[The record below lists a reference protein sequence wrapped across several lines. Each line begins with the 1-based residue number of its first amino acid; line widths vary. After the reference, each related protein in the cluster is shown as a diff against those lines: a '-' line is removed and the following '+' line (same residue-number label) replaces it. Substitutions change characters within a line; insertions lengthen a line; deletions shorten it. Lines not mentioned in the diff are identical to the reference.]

1 MLGGKYQIHRKILL
15 LHVKFSFYSNWL
27 FPGSTSSLCILI
39 NYVCIIVI
47 FHCYCQA
54 NYTINQEIFGVK
66 ITILSVAQTSKINK
80 TNYLWM
86 NFLDHCYEYATWWA
100 LRLSDQGK
108 LQKQIGKCKLH
119 KKVAEEENTVHTT
132 MMMPSVLLLASTLAN
147 MAPHTLDCLDTV
159 SALFTWSWV
168 FNRLS
173 NRTVLKSLGVFNF
186 VHKKFPL
193 SANFVVYCNS
203 KN

>member
-1 MLGGKYQIHRKILL
+1 
-15 LHVKFSFYSNWL
+15 
-27 FPGSTSSLCILI
+27 
-39 NYVCIIVI
+39 
-47 FHCYCQA
+47 
-54 NYTINQEIFGVK
+54 
-66 ITILSVAQTSKINK
+66 
-80 TNYLWM
+80 M
-86 NFLDHCYEYATWWA
+86 NEFLDHCYEYATWWA

-168 FNRLS
+168 FNCLF
-173 NRTVLKSLGVFNF
+173 NRTVLKSHGVFNF
-186 VHKKFPL
+186 VHKKFL
-193 SANFVVYCNS
+193 SAVS
-203 KN
+203 KFCCLLQQQKLGIPKIDTRKHLGLQYIHFLSLLCAQYL